1 MNNIDLFDFLLFFG
15 LAVLVTVLYF
25 LARGLIAWA
34 LKDDDQWNKKQGH
47 LGYSKEETANRKK
60 LAYDR
65 LTAGYISILVV
76 LALFWIIPLLG

>member
-1 MNNIDLFDFLLFFG
+1 MNNADLLDFLLFFG

-25 LARGLIAWA
+25 LARRLIAWA
-34 LKDDDQWNKKQGH
+34 LKDDDQWNKKQGL
-47 LGYSKEETANRKK
+47 LGCSKEERANQKK

-76 LALFWIIPLLG
+76 LALFWIIPLIG